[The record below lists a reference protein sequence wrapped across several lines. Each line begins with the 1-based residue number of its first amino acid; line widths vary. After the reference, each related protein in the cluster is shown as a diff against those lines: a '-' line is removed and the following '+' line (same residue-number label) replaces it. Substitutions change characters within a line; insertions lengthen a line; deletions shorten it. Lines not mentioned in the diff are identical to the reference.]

1 MTKTKPPKISA
12 LRNIEYYDFQKVLD
26 KLYADSENSK
36 EIKNLMG
43 LITNPQNILL
53 AYRNIKKNTGSKTA
67 GVDKKTITHLEK
79 WEPEKLIGYVQKRLD
94 YYVPQAVRR
103 VEIPKNNGKTRP
115 LGIPTIMDRLIQ
127 QCVLQV
133 LEPICEARFFKRSN
147 GFRPNRGAEH
157 AISQAYKFMQG
168 QHLHYVVDIDIKGF
182 FDNVNHG
189 KLLKQM
195 WTLGIRDKR
204 LLSIISAMLKAEVAG
219 IGFPEKGTPQGG
231 IISPLL
237 SNIVLNELDWWV
249 ASQWENVPTKYPYK
263 CRTLRR

>member
-133 LEPICEARFFKRSN
+133 LEPICEAKFFKRSN
-147 GFRPNRGAEH
+147 GFHPIVVRNTQFHKHTSLCRDSTYTMSLTL
-157 AISQAYKFMQG
+157 ISKDF
-168 QHLHYVVDIDIKGF
+168 
-182 FDNVNHG
+182 
-189 KLLKQM
+189 
-195 WTLGIRDKR
+195 
-204 LLSIISAMLKAEVAG
+204 SIMSITA
-219 IGFPEKGTPQGG
+219 
-231 IISPLL
+231 
-237 SNIVLNELDWWV
+237 N
-249 ASQWENVPTKYPYK
+249 Y
-263 CRTLRR
+263 